1 MNPPPIKCSFGGK
14 KQKLGLVQLCPVV
27 LCKCKKKKKSVSK
40 LIVTLKDYV
49 TFDRGCEKE
58 IRIYGMRPLVT

>member
-14 KQKLGLVQLCPVV
+14 KQKFGLVQVCPVV